1 MFQHQQSPT
10 SWKGARPMRNKLAI
24 LAILYVGC
32 AMAYTPWW
40 KKMASYLQDASFAY
54 SNSGSVTN
62 FSLFNVEIPDGTHSA
77 ITLTG
82 WYAHPTTNNYW
93 VTPQLFYTPEPVQY
107 SNPDLL
113 GGAWAHGVAGGT
125 NLVTAFSFNGFPFS
139 SYTNHPDVTNLWR
152 WGVYTVDGWSSNAV
166 TLNLGGTDFSFGPG
180 TFKRNCIAG
189 GSGDCILTGSGLV
202 SIGIS
207 KTPCHKF
214 YDAKQT
220 INSFNSSSWLNG
232 IWASNGISFISMR
245 ITATGTNHIYNVK
258 VRRKGYGWDNSYTAT
273 NVCPYQFNS
282 RGIYQLSFVGIYN
295 GPNKPETTFDYRIF
309 SFYLTDD
316 ELERVYQ
323 NGVDEATRR
332 GL

>member
-1 MFQHQQSPT
+1 
-10 SWKGARPMRNKLAI
+10 MRNKLAI

-54 SNSGSVTN
+54 STSGTVTN
-62 FSLFNVEIPDGTHSA
+62 YSLFKVEIPEGTHRE

-82 WYAHPTTNNYW
+82 WYAHHTTNNLW
-93 VTPQLFYTPEPVQY
+93 VTPKLFYTPEAVQY

-139 SYTNHPDVTNLWR
+139 SYTNHPDITNTWR

-180 TFKRNCIAG
+180 TFNRNCIAG

-214 YDAKQT
+214 YSAQKS
-220 INSFNSSSWLNG
+220 INSFDSSTWNTAIWGTNEITLITMRLRADGTNHVYSIKTRELGNG
-232 IWASNGISFISMR
+232 WSPLH
-245 ITATGTNHIYNVK
+245 TGTNTCPLLLNS
-258 VRRKGYGWDNSYTAT
+258 KG
-273 NVCPYQFNS
+273 V
-282 RGIYQLSFVGIYN
+282 YQLDFTGIYN
-295 GPNKPETTFDYRIF
+295 TQTKPETVFDYRIF

-323 NGVDEATRR
+323 NGADEATRR